1 MALYTV
7 KARNPK
13 GNLITGE
20 VEAESEK
27 EAKQKVLEQDLLPVS
42 AELKSKTISLP
53 SPLRSSKKNRIKDL
67 IGFTR
72 QFATMFKAG
81 VPMDKILGTLSK
93 QTPNIELKA
102 AILEVQKDIS
112 GGASLMVSFSKHP
125 DFFNELYINMLNVG
139 EQGGVLDQALLSLSE
154 VLKREHKIM
163 RGVKSATLY
172 PKIVVVAF
180 VLVVT
185 LLMIF
190 VMPGF
195 ASFYSG
201 FGAELPLP
209 TRIMIGISDFFVDYW
224 YILFFMLATTFLSYK
239 KFAATNKGSLFLD
252 RLSFKLPV
260 FGRLNLLVANARF
273 GHLVSELYRSGLP
286 LSKTLTVVGNTIGN
300 KVFKN
305 DIDDVREQMEAGKS
319 LSEAMKDKPYFT
331 PLLIETVSV
340 GEQSGALDNVL
351 TSTAEFYDEEVSEM
365 LEQLTTLLEPILL
378 VGLFAMISLLAFA
391 VFMPIWKTTQL
402 VLPEI

>member
-1 MALYTV
+1 MAFYTF
-7 KARNPK
+7 KARSPN
-13 GNLITGE
+13 GVLITGE
-20 VEAESEK
+20 IEAESAK
-27 EAKQKVLEQDLLPVS
+27 EAKQKVLERDLLPVS
-42 AELKSKTISLP
+42 AELKSKSISLP

-81 VPMDKILGTLSK
+81 VPMERILGTLSK
-93 QTPNIELKA
+93 QTPNLELKA
-102 AILEVQKDIS
+102 AIIEIGQDIS

-125 DFFNELYINMLNVG
+125 VFFNELYVNMLNVG
-139 EQGGVLDQALLSLSE
+139 EQGGVLDQALLALSE
-154 VLKREHKIM
+154 ILKREHKII

-180 VLVVT
+180 ILVVT
-185 LLMIF
+185 LLMMF

-195 ASFYSG
+195 ANFYAG

-209 TRIMIGISDFFVDYW
+209 TRIMIGLSDFFVDYW
-224 YILFFMLATTFLSYK
+224 YILFFMIITTFLSYK
-239 KFAATNKGSLFLD
+239 KFASTSKGALILD
-252 RLSFKLPV
+252 RLSFKVPV
-260 FGRLNLLVANARF
+260 FGKLNLMVANARF

-305 DIDDVREQMEAGKS
+305 DIDDVRERMEAGTS

-331 PLLIETVSV
+331 PLLIESVSV

-351 TSTAEFYDEEVSEM
+351 TATAEFYDEEVSDM